1 MRPRELKTSSP
12 LVEMYGAQNLG
23 VSLGR
28 AVEEVFKTPE
38 LGGRL
43 ASEVAIAGE
52 QRTAFTDEQREQ
64 FRQAEAERRRE
75 ISSLEDELLRGTLS
89 EPEREGVSGR
99 LAELYSQTETDRN
112 ALVQESIDAGRL
124 MSEDQFREEFGD
136 LLEYDG
142 LITPEAAR
150 AMYNGRKEEVI
161 RETIISMA
169 PSGLVAEAT
178 LFGAGVANLAT
189 DPLELGSMFIP
200 VVGPAA
206 KARLVSRFGRV
217 GGRTVEGAV
226 EGAVGSL
233 ITEPFYYGLSRSQ
246 QLDYA
251 MEDALFNVGAGLL
264 LGGGIGTVVGAL
276 SRKGVNAQKVAE
288 MAGVET
294 RTITDSEGNQIITG
308 SGVEVFD
315 QAFALADSTAI
326 RRSSRKMA
334 LDLDAKRVAETAIR
348 QMANDMNV
356 QVDLVTP
363 RAMPRPQTL
372 SEFVRGRGGINDT
385 DPTFR
390 GELRSLGIEGRAQYL
405 NSKGNQVNGISNPN
419 SPLNMDD
426 MAALAEEAG
435 FISSR
440 DTNELIEALRSERS
454 GDFVFSSRDANAAQD
469 WRDYHGARSDFEA
482 EVERRKEIREEIDR
496 LGMKKVSDEEVAL
509 MSEYMARNGES
520 LDVAAKRL
528 AVDLEQRRAQL
539 TAERANA
546 PESVRLADYD
556 FARAINEQ
564 LDEADLLSDVDE
576 LRQTVEQIRADVE
589 GSGKQL
595 SEYARTILD
604 EIEVIDQKTDSYID
618 TLRAGITCI
627 VRN

>member
-75 ISSLEDELLRGTLS
+75 ISLLEDELLRGTLS

-99 LAELYSQTETDRN
+99 LAELYAQTETDRN
-112 ALVQESIDAGRL
+112 ALVQDSIDAGRL

-178 LFGAGVANLAT
+178 LFGAGIANLAT

-288 MAGVET
+288 MAGVEA
-294 RTITDSEGNQIITG
+294 RTITDSEGDQIITG

-390 GELRSLGIEGRAQYL
+390 GELRSLGIEGRAQYF
-405 NSKGNQVNGISNPN
+405 NSKGKQVNGISNPN

-482 EVERRKEIREEIDR
+482 EVERRKEIREELDR

>member
-43 ASEVAIAGE
+43 SSEVAIAAE
-52 QRTAFTDEQREQ
+52 QRSGFTGEQREQ

-75 ISSLEDELLRGTLS
+75 ISLLEDELLRGTLS

-99 LAELYSQTETDRN
+99 LAELYAQTETDRN

-169 PSGLVAEAT
+169 PSGFVAEAT
-178 LFGAGVANLAT
+178 LFGAGIANLAT

-200 VVGPAA
+200 VVGPAS

-217 GGRTVEGAV
+217 GGRTAEGAI

-276 SRKGVNAQKVAE
+276 SRKGVNAQRVAE

-294 RTITDSEGNQIITG
+294 RTITDAEGNQIITG

-348 QMANDMNV
+348 QMANDLNV

-372 SEFVRGRGGINDT
+372 SEFVRGRGGINDS

-405 NSKGNQVNGISNPN
+405 NSKGQQVNGISNPN

-469 WRDYHGARSDFEA
+469 WRDYHGARSDFDA

-528 AVDLEQRRAQL
+528 SVDLEQRRAQL
-539 TAERANA
+539 TAERANR
-546 PESVRLADYD
+546 PESDPLADFGASERAGQNQEDID
-556 FARAINEQ
+556 FDAAFERDLEVVRQMEEDGELTDFHRAILAEIEEI
-564 LDEADLLSDVDE
+564 D
-576 LRQTVEQIRADVE
+576 
-589 GSGKQL
+589 
-595 SEYARTILD
+595 ARTD
-604 EIEVIDQKTDSYID
+604 AYIEN
-618 TLRAGITCI
+618 LRAGITCI

>member
-390 GELRSLGIEGRAQYL
+390 GELRSLGIEGRAQYF

>member
-75 ISSLEDELLRGTLS
+75 ISLLEDELLRGTLS

-99 LAELYSQTETDRN
+99 LADLYAQTETDRN
-112 ALVQESIDAGRL
+112 ALVQDSINAGRL
-124 MSEDQFREEFGD
+124 MSEEQFREEFGD

-169 PSGLVAEAT
+169 PSGFVAEAT

-200 VVGPAA
+200 IVGPAR
-206 KARLVSRFGRV
+206 KAQLVSRFGRV
-217 GGRTVEGAV
+217 GGRTAEGAI

-276 SRKGVNAQKVAE
+276 SRKGVNPQKVAE

-326 RRSSRKMA
+326 RRRSRKMA
-334 LDLDAKRVAETAIR
+334 LDLEAKRVAEAAIR
-348 QMANDMNV
+348 QMANDMSV

-372 SEFVRGRGGINDT
+372 SEFVRGRGGINDS

-405 NSKGNQVNGISNPN
+405 NSKGKQVNGISNPK

-454 GDFVFSSRDANAAQD
+454 GEFVFSSRDATAAQD
-469 WRDYHGARSDFEA
+469 WRDYHGARSDFDA

-509 MSEYMARNGES
+509 MSEYMARNGEN
-520 LDVAAKRL
+520 LDAAAKRL
-528 AVDLEQRRAQL
+528 SVDLEQRRAQL

-589 GSGKQL
+589 GSGQQL

-604 EIEVIDQKTDSYID
+604 EIEVIDQKTDSYIE

>member
-43 ASEVAIAGE
+43 SSEVAIAAE
-52 QRTAFTDEQREQ
+52 QRSGFTGEQREQ

-75 ISSLEDELLRGTLS
+75 ISLLEDELLRGTLS

-99 LAELYSQTETDRN
+99 LAELYAQTETDRN

-169 PSGLVAEAT
+169 PSGFVAEAT
-178 LFGAGVANLAT
+178 LFGAGIANLAT

-200 VVGPAA
+200 VVGPAS

-217 GGRTVEGAV
+217 GGRTAEGAI

-276 SRKGVNAQKVAE
+276 SRKGVNAQRVAE

-294 RTITDSEGNQIITG
+294 RTITDAEGNQIITG

-348 QMANDMNV
+348 QMANDLNV

-372 SEFVRGRGGINDT
+372 SEFVRGRGGINDS

-405 NSKGNQVNGISNPN
+405 NSKGQQVNGISNPN

-469 WRDYHGARSDFEA
+469 WRDYHGARSDFDA

-528 AVDLEQRRAQL
+528 SVDLEQRRAQL
-539 TAERANA
+539 TAERANR
-546 PESVRLADYD
+546 PESDPLADFGASERAGQNQEDID
-556 FARAINEQ
+556 FDAAFERDLEVVRQMEEDGELTDFHRAILAEIEEI
-564 LDEADLLSDVDE
+564 D
-576 LRQTVEQIRADVE
+576 
-589 GSGKQL
+589 
-595 SEYARTILD
+595 ARTD
-604 EIEVIDQKTDSYID
+604 AYIEN
-618 TLRAGITCI
+618 LRAGITCI
-627 VRN
+627 VRT

>member
-43 ASEVAIAGE
+43 SSDVAIAAE
-52 QRTAFTDEQREQ
+52 QRSGFTDEQREQ

-75 ISSLEDELLRGTLS
+75 IGLLEDELLRGTLS

-99 LAELYSQTETDRN
+99 LADLYAETETDRN
-112 ALVQESIDAGRL
+112 ALVQESIDAGRF

-136 LLEYDG
+136 LLKYDG

-169 PSGLVAEAT
+169 PSGFVAEAT
-178 LFGAGVANLAT
+178 LFGAGIANLAT

-200 VVGPAA
+200 VVGPAR
-206 KARLVSRFGRV
+206 KAQLVSRFGRV
-217 GGRTVEGAV
+217 GGRTAEGAI

-264 LGGGIGTVVGAL
+264 LGGGVGTVVGAL
-276 SRKGVNAQKVAE
+276 SRKGVSAQRVAE
-288 MAGVET
+288 MAGVEA
-294 RTITDSEGNQIITG
+294 RTITDTEGNQIITG

-315 QAFALADSTAI
+315 QAFAQVDSTAI
-326 RRSSRKMA
+326 RRRSRKMA
-334 LDLDAKRVAETAIR
+334 IDLEAKKVAETAIR

-363 RAMPRPQTL
+363 RSMPRPQTL
-372 SEFVRGRGGINDT
+372 SEFVRGRGGINDS

-390 GELRSLGIEGRAQYL
+390 GELRSLGIEGRAQYF
-405 NSKGNQVNGISNPN
+405 NSKGKQVNGISNPN

-454 GDFVFSSRDANAAQD
+454 GEFVFSSRDATAAQD
-469 WRDYHGARSDFEA
+469 WRDYHGARDDYDA
-482 EVERRKEIREEIDR
+482 EVERRKEIREEIER

-520 LDVAAKRL
+520 LDAAAKRL
-528 AVDLEQRRAQL
+528 SVDLEQRRAQL
-539 TAERANA
+539 TAERANR
-546 PESVRLADYD
+546 PESDPLADFEASQRAGQNQEDID
-556 FARAINEQ
+556 FDAAFERDLEVVRQMEEDGELTDFHRAILAEIEEI
-564 LDEADLLSDVDE
+564 D
-576 LRQTVEQIRADVE
+576 
-589 GSGKQL
+589 
-595 SEYARTILD
+595 ARTD
-604 EIEVIDQKTDSYID
+604 AYIEN
-618 TLRAGITCI
+618 LRAGITCI

>member
-251 MEDALFNVGAGLL
+251 MEDALFNVGTGLL

-539 TAERANA
+539 TAERANR
-546 PESVRLADYD
+546 PESDPLADFGAAERAGQNQEDID
-556 FARAINEQ
+556 FDAAFERDLEVVRQMEEDGELTDFHRA
-564 LDEADLLSDVDE
+564 
-576 LRQTVEQIRADVE
+576 
-589 GSGKQL
+589 
-595 SEYARTILD
+595 ILD
-604 EIEVIDQKTDSYID
+604 EIEEIDARTDAYIEN
-618 TLRAGITCI
+618 LRAGITCI